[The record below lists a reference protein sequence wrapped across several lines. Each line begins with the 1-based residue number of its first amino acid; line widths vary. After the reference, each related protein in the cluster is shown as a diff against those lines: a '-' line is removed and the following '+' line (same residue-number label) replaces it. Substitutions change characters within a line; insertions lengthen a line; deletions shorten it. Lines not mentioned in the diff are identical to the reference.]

1 MPLQRNK
8 LNPSLSRPRST
19 LPRRRIVNHLL
30 PVMSSLVRSVVTST
44 AEWLN
49 RRKTWFKRPDSRDV
63 TSRHSPSTT
72 MTAEWLNRRKSWFK
86 RPDSRDVSHVTSLT
100 FDNDD
105 GRVIEST
112 EDLVQRPLVMS
123 RDFIVALKFLLLRR
137 QRNVGQVGMLQQDAN
152 CSTSS

>member
-1 MPLQRNK
+1 MPLRRNK

-30 PVMSSLVRSVVTST
+30 PVMSSLLRSTVNST
-44 AEWLN
+44 VAS
-49 RRKTWFKRPDSRDV
+49 PDSRDV
-63 TSRHSPSTT
+63 TARHSPSTA

-123 RDFIVALKFLLLRR
+123 RNFIVALKFLLLRR

-152 CSTSS
+152 CSPSS